1 MTIEKALVDAKMGN
15 TKAQQYLYEQYKVS
29 LFTIYLLVVRFSDV
43 GCDGSEIAAN
53 KDVLAASD
61 WEIGKNG

>member
-29 LFTIYLLVVRFSDV
+29 LFTICLHYSRDR
-43 GCDGSEIAAN
+43 SEAEESPPI
-53 KDVLAASD
+53 KMY
-61 WEIGKNG
+61 